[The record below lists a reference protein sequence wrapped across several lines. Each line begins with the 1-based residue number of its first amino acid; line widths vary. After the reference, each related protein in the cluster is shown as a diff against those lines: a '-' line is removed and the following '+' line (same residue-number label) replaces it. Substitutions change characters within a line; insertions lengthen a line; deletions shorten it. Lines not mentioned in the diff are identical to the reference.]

1 MEIEQHTPDIS
12 LKKTVETAQLRE
24 LRLNRQYYFMKYLSP
39 MQLTEYELEKLRI
52 VEQTVHENEF
62 INYYYETSQHKPAL
76 IPFDEK
82 DRITK
87 EDREPEWIC
96 IRGDTPMQ
104 ELVLM
109 IENLVYVTHFC
120 YAFNGKRFIINLE
133 TFAVLLAK
141 YGVEYSTDKFAK
153 ITLRCRDGPSHLF
166 FGSGAMLE
174 TGAYNSIIARKSLN
188 QTLSLLQLVCKFDN
202 IQVSDRRCENI
213 VAKGTLKFELCLHL
227 LKDSY
232 PSYVQYNTN
241 TAGAFVGA
249 IIRLRKIVTH
259 QKKAPTHRPN
269 ENHSHRHHRKRDRT
283 TDDEER
289 DNKVKVRRVLSNDVN
304 NQSINKRSFS
314 DMKNNRRNNTNN
326 NNNNNNNNNQY
337 INNNDDSNEWDDDYD
352 DSDEDDDEEEDDE
365 YDEDEEEEEEEEDE
379 DEIDQDENLD
389 DYEFL
394 EVKNNDIIYNTGFE
408 HYNIPE
414 NIVRDEVD
422 EAEIKAINAIA
433 SAGSQ
438 QNKRLKKRKKLNILS
453 MVDPNNIDGFEPD
466 ENVKVKNITIIVFEK
481 GRIICAGCK
490 NTRSVYINCDKV
502 RMMLY
507 TCRKTPANLARERE
521 LKSQNI

>member
-1 MEIEQHTPDIS
+1 MEIQPIF
-12 LKKTVETAQLRE
+12 LRTVDESPKLAE
-24 LRLNRQYYFMKYLSP
+24 LRLNTRYYFMKYLSP
-39 MQLTEYELEKLRI
+39 MKLSEYELERLKV
-52 VEQTVHENEF
+52 VEETIHENEF
-62 INYYYETSQHKPAL
+62 INYYYHTRQSKPAL
-76 IPFDEK
+76 IPFDEE

-96 IRGDTPMQ
+96 VRGETPMQ

-109 IENLVYVTHFC
+109 IENLVYVTHLC

-133 TFAVLLAK
+133 TFAVLLAA

-153 ITLRCRDGPSHLF
+153 ITLRYRGGPSHLF

-188 QTLSLLQLVCKFDN
+188 QTLRLLKVVCKFDN

-213 VAKGTLKFELCLHL
+213 VAKGTLKYELCLHL

-232 PSYVQYNTN
+232 PSYVQYNTSN
-241 TAGAFVGA
+241 VAGAFVGA
-249 IIRLRKIVTH
+249 IIRLKKIVTH
-259 QKKAPTHRPN
+259 QKKPATRRADHKKKKETKSMMI
-269 ENHSHRHHRKRDRT
+269 ENGSKKSKIRK
-283 TDDEER
+283 E
-289 DNKVKVRRVLSNDVN
+289 
-304 NQSINKRSFS
+304 
-314 DMKNNRRNNTNN
+314 NN
-326 NNNNNNNNNQY
+326 NNNNDEENRKRTFSKM
-337 INNNDDSNEWDDDYD
+337 DGFKPDNENDDYD
-352 DSDEDDDEEEDDE
+352 NDSEDDDEDEYDDDEEE
-365 YDEDEEEEEEEEDE
+365 EDEEEE
-379 DEIDQDENLD
+379 DEIDQDENFD

-394 EVKNNDIIYNTGFE
+394 EVENNDIIYNTGFE
-408 HYNIPE
+408 YYNIPE
-414 NIVRDEVD
+414 NIVRQQVEED
-422 EAEIKAINAIA
+422 EIKAINAIA

-438 QNKRLKKRKKLNILS
+438 HNKRSRKRRKIDILS
-453 MVDPNNIDGFEPD
+453 MVDPDHIDEFEPD

-502 RMMLY
+502 GGMLY

-521 LKSQNI
+521 LKLQNV

>member
-1 MEIEQHTPDIS
+1 MELEPIKLKMVDETP
-12 LKKTVETAQLRE
+12 QLTE
-24 LRLNRQYYFMKYLSP
+24 LRLNTRYYFMKYLSP
-39 MQLTEYELEKLRI
+39 MSLTEYELEKLKV

-62 INYYYETSQHKPAL
+62 INYYYNTRKSKPAL
-76 IPFDEK
+76 IPYDEA

-96 IRGDTPMQ
+96 IRGETPMQ

-109 IENLVYVTHFC
+109 IENLVYVTHLC
-120 YAFNGKRFIINLE
+120 YAYNGKRFIINLE
-133 TFAVLLAK
+133 TFGVLLIP

-153 ITLRCRDGPSHLF
+153 ITLRYRGGPSHLF

-188 QTLSLLQLVCKFDN
+188 QTLRLLQVVCKFDN

-213 VAKGTLKFELCLHL
+213 VAKGTLKYELCLHL

-232 PSYVQYNTN
+232 PSYVQYNTSN
-241 TAGAFVGA
+241 VAGAFVGA
-249 IIRLRKIVTH
+249 IIRLKKIVTH
-259 QKKAPTHRPN
+259 QKKPATRRSDHKKKKGSMSMTMMI
-269 ENHSHRHHRKRDRT
+269 EEKSRKSKKGK
-283 TDDEER
+283 EY
-289 DNKVKVRRVLSNDVN
+289 S
-304 NQSINKRSFS
+304 
-314 DMKNNRRNNTNN
+314 NN
-326 NNNNNNNNNQY
+326 NNNNNNNNKKSLKRTFSEIDGY
-337 INNNDDSNEWDDDYD
+337 EHDDDDEDNNSNYDEWGSNEDY
-352 DSDEDDDEEEDDE
+352 DEDDEEDDE
-365 YDEDEEEEEEEEDE
+365 DDEEEEEEE

-394 EVKNNDIIYNTGFE
+394 EVNNNDIIYNTGFE
-408 HYNIPE
+408 YYNIPS
-414 NIVRDEVD
+414 NIERDATE

-438 QNKRLKKRKKLNILS
+438 HNKRARKRKKIDILS
-453 MVDPNNIDGFEPD
+453 MVDPDHIDEFEPD

-502 RMMLY
+502 SGMLY
-507 TCRKTPANLARERE
+507 TCRKTPANIARERD
-521 LKSQNI
+521 LKIQNVY